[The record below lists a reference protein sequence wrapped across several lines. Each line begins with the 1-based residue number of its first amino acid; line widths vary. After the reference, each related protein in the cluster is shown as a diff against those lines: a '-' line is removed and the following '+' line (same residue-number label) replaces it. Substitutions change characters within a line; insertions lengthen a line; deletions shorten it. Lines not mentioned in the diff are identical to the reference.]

1 MVPGGEGEGRVRT
14 EHALTRHL
22 AVVVS
27 NALAFRKAI
36 TPSSTARAPA
46 IFRAKKARDV
56 VAEAAVEPPCRRRSG
71 GTEHRW
77 GWAEKRS

>member
-1 MVPGGEGEGRVRT
+1 MRI

-27 NALAFRKAI
+27 NALACRKAS
-36 TPSSTARAPA
+36 TPNSTACAPA
-46 IFRAKKARDV
+46 VFRARKARDV
-56 VAEAAVEPPCRRRSG
+56 VAEAAIEPPCRRRSG

-77 GWAEKRS
+77 GWAEKRSGEPFPPL